1 MARSDLSFTR
11 YLREA
16 AGGQSDTAVTS
27 PATWT
32 CADEGV
38 YVRVGVLLFLHQRH
52 FVDDRVGVVQLI
64 WNQEATQHDNMCT
77 VVAVGRCV
85 GVCVCVRMCVTQ
97 IDLVFIFPQSFI
109 RGS

>member
-1 MARSDLSFTR
+1 M
-11 YLREA
+11 
-16 AGGQSDTAVTS
+16 TS

-77 VVAVGRCV
+77 VVVVGKCV
-85 GVCVCVRMCVTQ
+85 GVCVCARACACVLPRL
-97 IDLVFIFPQSFI
+97 ILFSYFLRALSVGVDGRLLLDRFCLLA
-109 RGS
+109 